1 MPKKFEYNTVLL
13 RGTQNGTFAEFPFD
27 SFHEFGTRKPI
38 PVRVT
43 FDGHL
48 VQMNLLPCGN
58 NRHYLHVRKEIRMAI
73 GKEEG
78 DTVEITVEK
87 DDSPKSVKVPDYLQ
101 WLLENEPEM
110 MKAFGKMPNS
120 SKKFWVEG
128 IEEVKNEDTKVER
141 INKLFDYLKENYS
154 G

>member
-1 MPKKFEYNTVLL
+1 
-13 RGTQNGTFAEFPFD
+13 
-27 SFHEFGTRKPI
+27 
-38 PVRVT
+38 
-43 FDGHL
+43 
-48 VQMNLLPCGN
+48 
-58 NRHYLHVRKEIRMAI
+58 MAI

-101 WLLENEPEM
+101 WLLENEPET

-120 SKKFWVEG
+120 AKIFWVEG
-128 IEEVKNEDTKVER
+128 IEEVKNEETKVER
-141 INKLFDYLKENYS
+141 INRFFEYLKENYS